1 MKTKTLKKNKV
12 NVITL
17 GCSKNIVDSEVLMGQ
32 LKANNFL
39 VEHESTKDDSSI
51 VIINTCGF
59 IDNAKQESIDTI
71 IRYADAKEA
80 GLVDKVYVTGC
91 LSERYRPELEKEIP
105 NVDGYFGTRE
115 LPRLLKTLKAD
126 YKHELV
132 GERLLTTPHHYSY
145 FKISEGCDRPCS
157 FCAIPLMRGVHI
169 SKPIEELVKEAKHLA
184 KNGTKELMLIAQ
196 DLTYYGLDIYK
207 KRNLSELLRNLSDVE
222 GIEWIRLHYAFP
234 AGFPMDVLDVM
245 KEKKN
250 ICNYLDMPL
259 QHITD
264 NMLKSMRRGTTKQK
278 TIDLVNQIRDKI
290 PGIAIR
296 TTLIAGY
303 TGETEKD
310 HQEMLEWVEQTRF
323 DRLGIFAYSHEE
335 NTHAYS
341 LKDDVPADVKEARTE
356 AVMELQQGISFDL
369 NQKKIGKTFKVLF
382 DKKEGDH
389 FIGRT
394 EFDSP
399 EVDNEVLVSAKDNY
413 VRVGDFANVK
423 VISAEDYDLHGIVET
438 GK

>member
-1 MKTKTLKKNKV
+1 
-12 NVITL
+12 
-17 GCSKNIVDSEVLMGQ
+17 
-32 LKANNFL
+32 
-39 VEHESTKDDSSI
+39 
-51 VIINTCGF
+51 
-59 IDNAKQESIDTI
+59 
-71 IRYADAKEA
+71 
-80 GLVDKVYVTGC
+80 
-91 LSERYRPELEKEIP
+91 
-105 NVDGYFGTRE
+105 
-115 LPRLLKTLKAD
+115 
-126 YKHELV
+126 
-132 GERLLTTPHHYSY
+132 
-145 FKISEGCDRPCS
+145 
-157 FCAIPLMRGVHI
+157 MRGGHI

-196 DLTYYGLDIYK
+196 DLTYYGLDLYK
-207 KRNLSELLRNLSDVE
+207 KRNLAELLKHLSDVD

-245 KEKKN
+245 NERKN
-250 ICNYLDMPL
+250 ICRYLDMPL
-259 QHITD
+259 QHISD
-264 NMLKSMRRGTTKQK
+264 NMLKSMRRGTTKEK
-278 TIDLVNQIRDKI
+278 TIALVDQIREKV

-303 TGETEKD
+303 PGETEQD
-310 HQEMLEWVEQTRF
+310 HQEMLEWIGQSRF

-341 LKDDVPADVKEARTE
+341 LVDDVPADVKEARTQ

-369 NQKKIGKTFKVLF
+369 NQQKIGKTFKVLF

-423 VISAEDYDLHGIVET
+423 IDSAMDYDLYGTVV
-438 GK
+438 K

>member
-1 MKTKTLKKNKV
+1 
-12 NVITL
+12 
-17 GCSKNIVDSEVLMGQ
+17 MGQ
-32 LKANNFL
+32 LKANNFD
-39 VEHESTKDDSSI
+39 VQHESTEDDSSI

-71 IRYADAKEA
+71 IRYADAKKS

-91 LSERYRPELEKEIP
+91 LSERYKPELEKEIP

-132 GERLLTTPHHYSY
+132 GERLLTTPHHFSY

-157 FCAIPLMRGVHI
+157 FCAIPLMRGKHL
-169 SKPIEELVKEAKHLA
+169 SRSIEDLVKEAKHLA

-207 KRNLSELLRNLSDVE
+207 KRNLSELLKQLSDVN

-245 KEKKN
+245 NERKN

-259 QHITD
+259 QHISD

-278 TIDLVNQIRDKI
+278 TIDLVNQIRDKV
-290 PGIAIR
+290 PGIALR

-303 TGETEKD
+303 PGETKKD
-310 HQEMLEWVEQTRF
+310 HEEMLEWVEQTRF
-323 DRLGIFAYSHEE
+323 ERLGIFGYSHEE
-335 NTHAYS
+335 NTHAYL
-341 LKDDVPADVKEARTE
+341 LKDDVSAKTKQARTE
-356 AVMELQQGISFDL
+356 AVMALQMGISYDL
-369 NQKKIGKTFKVLF
+369 NQKKIGKTYKVLF
-382 DKKEGDH
+382 DKKEGDY

-399 EVDNEVLVSAKDNY
+399 EVDNEVLIKADKEY

-423 VISAEDYDLHGIVET
+423 ITSAEDYDLYGEVV
-438 GK
+438 